1 MNIFQLNENTY
12 KVEFSPQ
19 ALLLKPFREI
29 WDNDKSKD
37 KENATKELGY
47 VYFMCDQRSDHM
59 YILDQDERHEVV
71 SSAMELGPNWIKPT
85 YIDDAMDFYL
95 EMSTTT
101 STMLL
106 NSTRNAIQKISHFLD
121 VIDPNE
127 RDKNTGKPVFG
138 INTITGAIEKVPKLV
153 KALAEI
159 EKEIIKE
166 KAAKAQSGNKDIG
179 MFDDNGM

>member
-29 WDNDKSKD
+29 WDNDKSKH
-37 KENATKELGY
+37 KELATKELGY
-47 VYFMCDQRSDHM
+47 IYFMCDQRSDHM
-59 YILDQDERHEVV
+59 YILDEDERHQVV
-71 SSAMELGPNWIKPT
+71 AEAMELGSNWIKPS
-85 YIDDAMDFYL
+85 YIDIAMEFYK

-106 NSTRNAIQKISHFLD
+106 NSTRNAVQKISHFLD

-127 RDKNTGKPVFG
+127 RDKSTGKPVFA

-166 KAAKAQSGNKDIG
+166 KAAKAQSGNKDVG
-179 MFDDNGM
+179 LFDDYGM